1 MGRVSGRP
9 ARQDLVAHLYLHTI
23 MMVFVSVAATLFVI
37 LFLFSLPSRLYLYT
51 TPSSTEDVGAGASS
65 SYSSDTSLD
74 TDPCS
79 GYCTSMRTFHSM
91 RAPSFSL
98 SLDIPFIFPAFA
110 LFFLPNLLPPPTI
123 AVAS

>member
-1 MGRVSGRP
+1 
-9 ARQDLVAHLYLHTI
+9 